1 MTRFILQA
9 LRGRTPIRPQDALL
23 GGLGAILGIAGA
35 GLLARL
41 IVDGD
46 LSASPL
52 LVAPIGASAVLV
64 FAVPASPLAQP
75 RPVIV
80 GNMLSALVG
89 VICAL
94 AVPLPLAAAALAVG
108 LAIALMILTGCLHP
122 PGGAMALT
130 VALMA
135 GAGESAGLGFVL
147 VPAGLCSVLLV
158 VCAYAYGRISGRA
171 YPHRVAIPTMP
182 HGVVDAPPERRLGY
196 QEDDLQHALSEYG
209 QLLDVDPADL
219 DVLFRQVEE
228 RTHRRLHAE
237 IPCRDIMTRD
247 VISLQ
252 VGQSARSALAYL
264 QSHDLRTAPV
274 IDEAGRLV
282 GLARR
287 AELLAAGGRPVG
299 EVVDPFVHKVTP
311 ETPIQN
317 LMPLLASGRAHEAM
331 VVDTE
336 RRLIGVITQ
345 TDLLSTLYRAHV
357 VEAVVAAR
365 AP

>member
-1 MTRFILQA
+1 M
-9 LRGRTPIRPQDALL
+9 
-23 GGLGAILGIAGA
+23 GGLGAVLGVAGA
-35 GLLARL
+35 GFFARL
-41 IVDGD
+41 LTEGAI
-46 LSASPL
+46 SASPL

-80 GNMLSALVG
+80 GNVLSALVG

-94 AVPLPLAAAALAVG
+94 AVPHPLAAPALAVG

-130 VALMA
+130 AALMTE
-135 GAGESAGLGFVL
+135 AGEPAGLGFAL

-158 VCAYAYGRISGRA
+158 LCAAAYGRVSGRA
-171 YPHRVAIPTMP
+171 YPHRSAAPPNP
-182 HGVVDAPPERRLGY
+182 HGAKDARPGRRLGVN
-196 QEDDLQHALSEYG
+196 EADIERALAEYG

-219 DVLFRQVEE
+219 DALFRQVEE
-228 RTHRRLHAE
+228 KAHRRLHAE
-237 IPCRDIMTRD
+237 IPCRDIMTGD

-252 VGQSARSALAYL
+252 AAQSARSALAYL
-264 QSHDLRTAPV
+264 QARDLRVAPV
-274 IDEAGRLV
+274 VDELGRLV

-287 AELLAAGGRPVG
+287 AELQAAGERPVG

-311 ETPIQN
+311 ATPIQN
-317 LMPLLASGRAHEAM
+317 LMPLLASGQAHEAM
-331 VVDTE
+331 VVDAE
-336 RRLIGVITQ
+336 RRLVGVITQ
-345 TDLLSTLYRAHV
+345 TDLLATLYRAHV

-365 AP
+365 EP

>member
-1 MTRFILQA
+1 M
-9 LRGRTPIRPQDALL
+9 L
-23 GGLGAILGIAGA
+23 GGCGAALGVAGA
-35 GLLARL
+35 GFLARL
-41 IVDGD
+41 LVEGD
-46 LSASPL
+46 LSAAPL

-75 RPVIV
+75 RPVIG

-94 AVPLPLAAAALAVG
+94 AVPHPLAAPALAVG

-130 VALMA
+130 AALMA
-135 GAGESAGLGFVL
+135 GAGEPPGLGFVL

-158 VCAYAYGRISGRA
+158 ICAYAYGRVSGRA
-171 YPHRVAIPTMP
+171 YPHRVATPTMP
-182 HGVVDAPPERRLGY
+182 HGAVDPPPGRRLGY
-196 QEDDLQHALSEYG
+196 SPGDLQHALSEYG

-219 DVLFRQVEE
+219 DALFRQVEE
-228 RTHRRLHAE
+228 KTHRRLHAE

-252 VGQSARSALAYL
+252 AGQSARSALAYL
-264 QSHDLRTAPV
+264 QAHDLRAAPV
-274 IDEAGRLV
+274 IDEGGRLV

-317 LMPLLASGRAHEAM
+317 LMPLLATGRAHEAM
-331 VVDTE
+331 VVDVR
-336 RRLIGVITQ
+336 RRLVGVITQ